1 MQKYWEEHD
10 ETLDECDVMGT
21 DSEYE
26 EMLLNEEYDLE
37 NGYSEKFFNS
47 KQNQEM
53 VIDNS
58 QIMTVTQKSLTN

>member
-47 KQNQEM
+47 KQN
-53 VIDNS
+53 
-58 QIMTVTQKSLTN
+58 